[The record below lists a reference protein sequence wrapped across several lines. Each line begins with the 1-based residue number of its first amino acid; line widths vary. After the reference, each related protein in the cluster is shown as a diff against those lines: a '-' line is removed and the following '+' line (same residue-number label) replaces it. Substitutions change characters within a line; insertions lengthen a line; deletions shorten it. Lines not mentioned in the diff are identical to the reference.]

1 MVSRIIDNVD
11 LDEVS
16 VVLLAD
22 HANFILANIRDS
34 GLTAAELKER
44 LLKYGILIRDCSS
57 FRGLGE
63 YYIRIAVRTR
73 RKNERLIKSLKEV
86 LNDSKND

>member
-1 MVSRIIDNVD
+1 MLRELREINGFKVFP
-11 LDEVS
+11 
-16 VVLLAD
+16 A
-22 HANFILANIRDS
+22 HANFILVNIRDS
-34 GLTAAELKER
+34 GLTAAEFKER

-73 RKNERLIKSLKEV
+73 RENERLIKSLKEV